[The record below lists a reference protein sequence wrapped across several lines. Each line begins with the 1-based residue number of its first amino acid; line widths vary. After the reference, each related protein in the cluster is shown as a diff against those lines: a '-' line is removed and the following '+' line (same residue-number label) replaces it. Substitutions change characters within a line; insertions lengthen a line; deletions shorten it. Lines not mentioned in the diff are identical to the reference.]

1 MADELKTAGVI
12 GLVGA
17 AAGAGPALEV
27 GLRLFSAL
35 AMVGPNATMEG
46 KQKGVASGRAIRASQ
61 EAAARVSCC
70 RLCRLCLFLLVG
82 F

>member
-35 AMVGPNATMEG
+35 AMVGLGT
-46 KQKGVASGRAIRASQ
+46 GVALGLVLDARPQNRELEGRSAEVQLS
-61 EAAARVSCC
+61 
-70 RLCRLCLFLLVG
+70 
-82 F
+82 